1 MFWDWAVTFL
11 RALNLTGCSI
21 ISRERATAQRRRST
35 SACPLPVGPIL
46 SPPMKNLLFATL
58 LLVALSPAFAQQSAT
73 PWPTV
78 LLDKPFHVGDDSNK
92 EMRNPRPDAPKF
104 TARFDLPAN
113 IQPGI
118 TTLVHITI
126 QVGGLMPGSA
136 KGQSAGLK
144 ATKLV
149 INGTEVAV
157 LNKLVRGA
165 DSPRNVQ
172 KLQIKIP
179 GGILRATANE
189 VAIFPGADTHT
200 LDDFELHRVV
210 VGTSPE

>member
-1 MFWDWAVTFL
+1 M
-11 RALNLTGCSI
+11 S
-21 ISRERATAQRRRST
+21 S
-35 SACPLPVGPIL
+35 
-46 SPPMKNLLFATL
+46 MKNLPFTILFL
-58 LLVALSPAFAQQSAT
+58 IALTPAFAQQAAT
-73 PWPTV
+73 LWPTV
-78 LLDKPFHVGDDSNK
+78 LLDKPFHVGDESNK

-104 TARFDLPAN
+104 AASFDLPTN
-113 IQPGI
+113 IRPGI
-118 TTLVHITI
+118 ATLVHVTI
-126 QVGGLMPGSA
+126 RVGGLVPGST
-136 KGQSAGLK
+136 KGKSPGLK

-172 KLQIKIP
+172 KLQIKVP
-179 GGILRATANE
+179 GNILRAAGNE
-189 VAIFPGADTHT
+189 LEIVPGADTHN